1 MSSHDASDIS
11 CGEAEAGELLNGCI
25 STSQAGTYRTQCLP
39 ETPDW
44 MGDVLPPEADVDE
57 DQSVVELDGKYV
69 GDAFG
74 NAHRCEGAAVEV
86 VDMTNRSDLW
96 KHDRNPSFRKLTQTT
111 PQYSNPLS
119 AGVRVCAE
127 RGKVRGVDQ
136 FSERGGGQVPRSDLF
151 EVAAKDR
158 DARDLGFKVRTKR
171 GHRGADEAH
180 DGTGALE

>member
-1 MSSHDASDIS
+1 MVRSVANAATNAWSARGGEEFGHCEVNRGGGKVERAADVVVIEVSSHDASDIS

-25 STSQAGTYRTQCLP
+25 STSQAGTYRTQRLT

-96 KHDRNPSFRKLTQTT
+96 KHDRNPSFRKLT
-111 PQYSNPLS
+111 
-119 AGVRVCAE
+119 
-127 RGKVRGVDQ
+127 
-136 FSERGGGQVPRSDLF
+136 
-151 EVAAKDR
+151 
-158 DARDLGFKVRTKR
+158 
-171 GHRGADEAH
+171 
-180 DGTGALE
+180 